1 MNNRNTSTTLIN
13 FIFSNL
19 SLNICS
25 HTCFYIFFIFPL
37 YLGYLFSLFW
47 SLDLIFILATYAEI
61 VSFPPRTVFQNAV
74 FSGCSMVG
82 RGARLYRL
90 IKIIQQYRIDNEKR
104 KRHNQELGEQVF
116 PYLLFRISFFTL
128 YFYMSHIILF
138 QLMRQNSVYSIFNLF
153 F

>member
-1 MNNRNTSTTLIN
+1 MN
-13 FIFSNL
+13 
-19 SLNICS
+19 
-25 HTCFYIFFIFPL
+25 FFLF
-37 YLGYLFSLFW
+37 LGYLFSLFW

-104 KRHNQELGEQVF
+104 KRYNQELGKYYLTLSSHLLSYLIL
-116 PYLLFRISFFTL
+116 PYLILSYLTSHFFLRLRTVSSCFL
-128 YFYMSHIILF
+128 
-138 QLMRQNSVYSIFNLF
+138 
-153 F
+153 

>member
-1 MNNRNTSTTLIN
+1 M
-13 FIFSNL
+13 
-19 SLNICS
+19 NICS
-25 HTCFYIFFIFPL
+25 HTCFYIFIISPL

-138 QLMRQNSVYSIFNLF
+138 QLMRQNSVFSIFNLF

>member
-1 MNNRNTSTTLIN
+1 M
-13 FIFSNL
+13 
-19 SLNICS
+19 NICS
-25 HTCFYIFFIFPL
+25 HTCFYIFIIFPL

-104 KRHNQELGEQVF
+104 KRHNQELGEKVF
-116 PYLLFRISFFTL
+116 PNPLFLIFFFTC
-128 YFYMSHIILF
+128 YFYMSHVILF
-138 QLMRQNSVYSIFNLF
+138 QFMRRNSVFSIFNPF